1 MQEILFQALDFV
13 QVHVEIMAVVFS
25 MVYIFL
31 CIFQNNWCWIF
42 GGLASALY
50 IPTFYIN
57 GFYADMSLQFYYVA
71 ISFYGWYHWKFGKH
85 KKTEKTIPIIRTN
98 RKAMLQLTT
107 AGLLV
112 FGVYVLIL
120 MQTDSKYIWGDSF
133 VTATAIVATYMLSK
147 KYIENWIVFL
157 VSDAAAIAL
166 FMCKEMYPTVIL
178 TAIYTGM
185 CFWGYA
191 GWYKELKKQEV
202 ER

>member
-1 MQEILFQALDFV
+1 MQELLFQAFNFV
-13 QVHVEIMAVVFS
+13 QVHVEIMAVVLS

-31 CIFQNNWCWIF
+31 CIFQNNWCWLF
-42 GGLASALY
+42 GGLASALF
-50 IPTFYIN
+50 IPAFFIN

-85 KKTEKTIPIIRTN
+85 KKTEKTIPIIRIN
-98 RKAMLQLTT
+98 GKSFWQLTVF
-107 AGLLV
+107 GVLV
-112 FGVYVLIL
+112 FGIYALVLS
-120 MQTDSKYIWGDSF
+120 QTDSKYVWGDSF

-147 KYIENWIVFL
+147 KQLENWIVFL

-191 GWYKELKKQEV
+191 DWHKTLKKQIAEA
-202 ER
+202 